1 MSHPRNKV
9 FIKFK
14 YYYVRVTY
22 DISMLMNTMLVTKE
36 GKYPQV
42 NIWLKGISTCRS
54 FKKQCMC
61 FTSKIFMNPKGKLDY
76 DTYGNLFYA
85 WFLFMEQVLY
95 PWFQIIS

>member
-54 FKKQCMC
+54 FKK
-61 FTSKIFMNPKGKLDY
+61 
-76 DTYGNLFYA
+76 
-85 WFLFMEQVLY
+85 
-95 PWFQIIS
+95 